1 MALLLW
7 WTPFVD
13 WGWLI
18 ELSMIRKAGRV
29 SVIWDVLIY
38 DLSEFEVIWNAAHL
52 EIGVGECEYCN
63 VNVSILELCTIHEV

>member
-1 MALLLW
+1 
-7 WTPFVD
+7 
-13 WGWLI
+13 
-18 ELSMIRKAGRV
+18 MIRKAGRV

-52 EIGVGECEYCN
+52 EIGAGECEYCN